1 MSDLKELI
9 RQANETAV
17 NKLKNAQPY
26 WVDIKPAHE
35 VLGIDKYTLLHAG
48 PPIAWED
55 MCGPMRGAVIA
66 VLKYE
71 GLAENDEEALALAGS
86 GKIKYEPCHHH
97 NAVGPMTGV
106 TSYSMPMICVLNKE
120 NGNYS
125 YSTINEGTGKGIRFG
140 SCGQDTVDQ
149 LVWLEK
155 VLGPALKDVVH
166 TMGGINL
173 KMIISQALAMGDELH
188 MRNNAATN
196 LVLRTIA
203 QTLCEVVE
211 NRAALTQ
218 IMHFLTWNNDQFF
231 LNFAMAANKA
241 CADAA
246 HGIEHSTMVTA
257 MARNGVN
264 IGIRVSGLGD
274 RWFTAPAADVAGAYF
289 PGFTAEDANKDIG
302 DSAIMETGGI
312 GGMAI
317 ATAPAIVRFLG
328 AGKYQD
334 AVNYTNNMY
343 EITLSEQDQYAMP
356 DMDFRGSPIGIDILK
371 VVETGISPIINTAI
385 ACKRPGVGMIGAG
398 ISRAPL
404 AMFEEA
410 MVAFAEAHGL
420 Q

>member
-1 MSDLKELI
+1 MSDLKEMI

-48 PPIAWED
+48 PPIAWEE
-55 MCGPMRGAVIA
+55 MCGPMRGAIVA

-120 NGNYS
+120 NGNYA

-196 LVLRTIA
+196 LFVKTIA
-203 QTLCEVVE
+203 ETLCEVVE
-211 NRAALTQ
+211 SRAALTQ

-264 IGIRVSGLGD
+264 IGIRVSGHYGNRRHWRHGHRYCPCHCSLPGCWQVPG
-274 RWFTAPAADVAGAYF
+274 RCELHQQHVRNHPFGAGSVCHAGYGFPWFAHRYRYSKSSGNRYF
-289 PGFTAEDANKDIG
+289 PHH
-302 DSAIMETGGI
+302 
-312 GGMAI
+312 
-317 ATAPAIVRFLG
+317 
-328 AGKYQD
+328 
-334 AVNYTNNMY
+334 
-343 EITLSEQDQYAMP
+343 QY
-356 DMDFRGSPIGIDILK
+356 RYCL
-371 VVETGISPIINTAI
+371 
-385 ACKRPGVGMIGAG
+385 
-398 ISRAPL
+398 
-404 AMFEEA
+404 
-410 MVAFAEAHGL
+410 
-420 Q
+420 

>member
-1 MSDLKELI
+1 MSDLKEMI

-48 PPIAWED
+48 PPIAWEE
-55 MCGPMRGAVIA
+55 MCGPMRGAIVA

-86 GKIKYEPCHHH
+86 
-97 NAVGPMTGV
+97 
-106 TSYSMPMICVLNKE
+106 
-120 NGNYS
+120 
-125 YSTINEGTGKGIRFG
+125 TGKGIRFG

-196 LVLRTIA
+196 LFVKTIA
-203 QTLCEVVE
+203 ETLCEVVE
-211 NRAALTQ
+211 TRAALTQ

-241 CADAA
+241 CAMR
-246 HGIEHSTMVTA
+246 H
-257 MARNGVN
+257 MASS
-264 IGIRVSGLGD
+264 IPP
-274 RWFTAPAADVAGAYF
+274 W
-289 PGFTAEDANKDIG
+289 
-302 DSAIMETGGI
+302 
-312 GGMAI
+312 
-317 ATAPAIVRFLG
+317 
-328 AGKYQD
+328 
-334 AVNYTNNMY
+334 
-343 EITLSEQDQYAMP
+343 
-356 DMDFRGSPIGIDILK
+356 
-371 VVETGISPIINTAI
+371 
-385 ACKRPGVGMIGAG
+385 
-398 ISRAPL
+398 
-404 AMFEEA
+404 
-410 MVAFAEAHGL
+410 
-420 Q
+420 

>member
-1 MSDLKELI
+1 MSDLKEMI

-48 PPIAWED
+48 PPIAWEE
-55 MCGPMRGAVIA
+55 MCGPMRGAIIA

-120 NGNYS
+120 NGNYA

-196 LVLRTIA
+196 LFVKTIA
-203 QTLCEVVE
+203 ETLCEVVE
-211 NRAALTQ
+211 SRAALTQ

-257 MARNGVN
+257 SISA
-264 IGIRVSGLGD
+264 SG
-274 RWFTAPAADVAGAYF
+274 
-289 PGFTAEDANKDIG
+289 
-302 DSAIMETGGI
+302 
-312 GGMAI
+312 
-317 ATAPAIVRFLG
+317 
-328 AGKYQD
+328 
-334 AVNYTNNMY
+334 
-343 EITLSEQDQYAMP
+343 
-356 DMDFRGSPIGIDILK
+356 
-371 VVETGISPIINTAI
+371 
-385 ACKRPGVGMIGAG
+385 
-398 ISRAPL
+398 
-404 AMFEEA
+404 
-410 MVAFAEAHGL
+410 
-420 Q
+420 

>member
-17 NKLKNAQPY
+17 NKMKNAQPY
-26 WVDIKPAHE
+26 WVDIKPAYE

-48 PPIAWED
+48 PPITWEE
-55 MCGPMRGAVIA
+55 MCGPMRGAIVA

-97 NAVGPMTGV
+97 NAVGPMTGL

-120 NGNYS
+120 NGKYA
-125 YSTINEGTGKGIRFG
+125 YTTINEGTGKGIRFG
-140 SCGQDTVDQ
+140 SCGKDTVH
-149 LVWLEK
+149 
-155 VLGPALKDVVH
+155 A
-166 TMGGINL
+166 MGGINL

-196 LVLRTIA
+196 LFVKTIA
-203 QTLCEVVE
+203 ETLCEVVE
-211 NRAALTQ
+211 NRTALTQ

-246 HGIEHSTMVTA
+246 HGIEYSTMVTA

-274 RWFTAPAADVAGAYF
+274 RWFTAPAAEVAGAYF

-328 AGKYQD
+328 AGRYQD

-371 VVETGISPIINTAI
+371 VVETGIAPIINTAI

-398 ISRAPL
+398 ISKAPL
-404 AMFEEA
+404 SMFEEA
-410 MVAFAEAHGL
+410 LVAFGEAHGL
-420 Q
+420 

>member
-9 RQANETAV
+9 RQANEAAV
-17 NKLKNAQPY
+17 NKMKNAQPY

-48 PPIAWED
+48 PPIEWED
-55 MCGPMRGAVIA
+55 MCGPMRGAIVA

-97 NAVGPMTGV
+97 NAVGP
-106 TSYSMPMICVLNKE
+106 
-120 NGNYS
+120 NGNYA

-140 SCGQDTVDQ
+140 SWGQDTVDQ

-155 VLGPALKDVVH
+155 VLAPALKSVVH

-196 LVLRTIA
+196 LFVKTVA
-203 QTLCEVVE
+203 ETLCEVVE
-211 NRAALTQ
+211 SRAALTQ

-328 AGKYQD
+328 AGRYQD
-334 AVNYTNNMY
+334 AVNYTNSMY

-356 DMDFRGSPIGIDILK
+356 DLDFRGSPIGIDILK
-371 VVETGISPIINTAI
+371 VVETGIAPIINTAI

-398 ISRAPL
+398 ISKAPL

>member
-1 MSDLKELI
+1 
-9 RQANETAV
+9 
-17 NKLKNAQPY
+17 
-26 WVDIKPAHE
+26 
-35 VLGIDKYTLLHAG
+35 
-48 PPIAWED
+48 
-55 MCGPMRGAVIA
+55 MRGAIVA

-97 NAVGPMTGV
+97 NAVGPMTGL

-120 NGNYS
+120 NGKYA
-125 YSTINEGTGKGIRFG
+125 YTTINEGTGKGIRFG
-140 SCGQDTVDQ
+140 SCGKDTVDQ

-155 VLGPALKDVVH
+155 VLAPALKDTVH
-166 TMGGINL
+166 AMGGINL

-196 LVLRTIA
+196 LFVKTIA
-203 QTLCEVVE
+203 ETLCEVVE
-211 NRAALTQ
+211 NRTALTQ

-246 HGIEHSTMVTA
+246 HGIEYSTMVTA

-274 RWFTAPAADVAGAYF
+274 RWFTAPAAEVAGAYF

-328 AGKYQD
+328 AGRYQD

-371 VVETGISPIINTAI
+371 VVETGIAPIINTAI

-398 ISRAPL
+398 ISKAPL
-404 AMFEEA
+404 SMFEEA
-410 MVAFAEAHGL
+410 LVAFGEAHGL
-420 Q
+420 

>member
-1 MSDLKELI
+1 MSDLKEMI

-48 PPIAWED
+48 PPIAWEE
-55 MCGPMRGAVIA
+55 MCGPMRGAIVA

-120 NGNYS
+120 NGNYA
-125 YSTINEGTGKGIRFG
+125 YSTINEGTG
-140 SCGQDTVDQ
+140 
-149 LVWLEK
+149 
-155 VLGPALKDVVH
+155 KDVVH

-196 LVLRTIA
+196 LFVKTIA
-203 QTLCEVVE
+203 ETLCEVVE
-211 NRAALTQ
+211 SRAALTQ

-289 PGFTAEDANKDIG
+289 PGYSAEDANKDIG

-398 ISRAPL
+398 ISKAPL
-404 AMFEEA
+404 EMFEEA
-410 MVAFAEAHGL
+410 MVAFGEAHGL